1 MILLTQTASSS
12 QNDLLCKKSVVKE
25 EHLIFP
31 IPNVNSI
38 GLNRGIV
45 SLHVYNKLNQTVIV
59 KVTPYCPSGEV
70 KMIENPD
77 SNITI
82 DPMRGKT
89 ITYSLRFLKAGNY
102 NLFGD
107 TIEIY
112 STDGTLIKKVVTNDS
127 QITIELYN
135 LPWIAFLISLSLHLS
150 IVLGAVLGACG
161 FGLIAWVAA
170 KIACITRRIS
180 PESML
185 LIILVVLVLISII
198 YNLKIFRG

>member
-31 IPNVNSI
+31 IPNFNSI
-38 GLNRGIV
+38 GLNRCIV
-45 SLHVYNKLNQTVIV
+45 SLHVYNMLNQTVIV

-82 DPMRGKT
+82 DPMQGKT

-112 STDGTLIKKVVTNDS
+112 STDGILIKKVVTNDS

-135 LPWIAFLISLSLHLS
+135 LPWIAFLISLSIHLGIMS
-150 IVLGAVLGACG
+150 SAFV
-161 FGLIAWVAA
+161 FGLISWVAA
-170 KIACITRRIS
+170 KIAFTTRRIS
-180 PESML
+180 PESMWV
-185 LIILVVLVLISII
+185 IILIVLVLILII
-198 YNLKIFRG
+198 YNLKIFMG